1 MRFHPLRRFI
11 RNSMLKSDDA
21 PMKNDPAMNAD
32 ANPPLVV
39 DLDGTLITCDTTHE
53 LLVLCARW
61 KPNLLPAAVYGLAT
75 DRAAAKRWLSE
86 LFGEHINPAHLPY
99 DETALDLIR
108 EHRAKGGTVWLVSG
122 SDHLIVQRIAEHL
135 GLFDHAQG
143 SEPGRNLTAA
153 NKASYLTEEFPT
165 GFTYAGNSRQD
176 FSVWKESAGGFG
188 FRAPSDAYALTGK
201 HGGPVEIKPM
211 AMRTRSAK
219 PLLKA
224 MRLHQW
230 AKNILVFVVPGLMLS
245 ELGGYELIKLVAAF
259 VCFGLMAS
267 GTYILNDL
275 FDIPDDRKHPTKS
288 KRQLAAGLLSVPTAI
303 LAMLVMVLGSLGAAI
318 LLDTAFGLVLL
329 IYAVTTVAY
338 SFRLKKLPI
347 VDVLVLA
354 GLFSLRVWGGAVIVS
369 APPTAWLMMFIGLV
383 FLSLALAKRYV
394 EVQKT
399 DTGKAVPGRGYRSGD
414 EAMLLAFGAGTANA
428 AVLSLAV
435 YGLLAPQRLIDN
447 PEIMMV
453 VAVIVGAWFMRI
465 WLVAVRGELNEDPVL
480 YAVKDRLSLIC
491 LALVGV
497 LIASESLKPYWSQW
511 F

>member
-1 MRFHPLRRFI
+1 
-11 RNSMLKSDDA
+11 
-21 PMKNDPAMNAD
+21 
-32 ANPPLVV
+32 
-39 DLDGTLITCDTTHE
+39 
-53 LLVLCARW
+53 
-61 KPNLLPAAVYGLAT
+61 
-75 DRAAAKRWLSE
+75 
-86 LFGEHINPAHLPY
+86 
-99 DETALDLIR
+99 
-108 EHRAKGGTVWLVSG
+108 
-122 SDHLIVQRIAEHL
+122 
-135 GLFDHAQG
+135 
-143 SEPGRNLTAA
+143 
-153 NKASYLTEEFPT
+153 
-165 GFTYAGNSRQD
+165 
-176 FSVWKESAGGFG
+176 
-188 FRAPSDAYALTGK
+188 
-201 HGGPVEIKPM
+201 M

-329 IYAVTTVAY
+329 VYAVTTVAY

-428 AVLSLAV
+428 AVLSLAI